1 MHYRIEALIYVCT
14 GTEKLHGVTFKPD
27 ISLRFVFFVCIVYAS
42 WIYIKPRNT
51 CPVFVVTVLFILIY
65 SCDCMSLG
73 FSVWL
78 QVKRRGK
85 TGIHVLDVLK
95 EWLHRIRRKKETNRT
110 NCCCIWSLAAGKL
123 QRCTKRIWLKWFHL
137 PARPNECV
145 SPQGSVEAQCGLV
158 LNGQGGVI
166 RRGKA
171 PVYSLLRL
179 LLLLL
184 LLLLYRRPWT
194 LTGSTRQDSE
204 QTDKQAE
211 HSSLVCCQHATAG
224 TAPICRL
231 FKQQRCTGAEA
242 VLPTSSMSLNTHVFL
257 KHQSYQTLALSVAD
271 MIKMQRINVVT
282 YISSVLIQLPI
293 GLVLKCA
300 FDTCP
305 VTLKLR
311 QKLLFW
317 SQTCG

>member
-1 MHYRIEALIYVCT
+1 M
-14 GTEKLHGVTFKPD
+14 
-27 ISLRFVFFVCIVYAS
+27 
-42 WIYIKPRNT
+42 
-51 CPVFVVTVLFILIY
+51 
-65 SCDCMSLG
+65 
-73 FSVWL
+73 
-78 QVKRRGK
+78 
-85 TGIHVLDVLK
+85 GIHVLDVLK
-95 EWLHRIRRKKETNRT
+95 NDFTAYGEKKETNRT

-184 LLLLYRRPWT
+184 LLYRRPWT

-211 HSSLVCCQHATAG
+211 HSSLVCCQHAAAG
-224 TAPICRL
+224 TAPICHL
-231 FKQQRCTGAEA
+231 FKQQRRTGAEA
-242 VLPTSSMSLNTHVFL
+242 VLPTSRMSLNTHIFL
-257 KHQSYQTLALSVAD
+257 NTSQTLALSLA
-271 MIKMQRINVVT
+271 T
-282 YISSVLIQLPI
+282 W
-293 GLVLKCA
+293 LKCHELMWWLI
-300 FDTCP
+300 FL
-305 VTLKLR
+305 VYWYSYL
-311 QKLLFW
+311 
-317 SQTCG
+317 

>member
-1 MHYRIEALIYVCT
+1 MTA
-14 GTEKLHGVTFKPD
+14 
-27 ISLRFVFFVCIVYAS
+27 
-42 WIYIKPRNT
+42 W
-51 CPVFVVTVLFILIY
+51 
-65 SCDCMSLG
+65 
-73 FSVWL
+73 VWL
-78 QVKRRGK
+78 LVCGCKWKEGENGDSRPGCP
-85 TGIHVLDVLK
+85 K
-95 EWLHRIRRKKETNRT
+95 EWLHRIRRKKETNRN

-184 LLLLYRRPWT
+184 LLLYRRPWT

-211 HSSLVCCQHATAG
+211 HSSLVCCQHAAAG
-224 TAPICRL
+224 TAPICHL
-231 FKQQRCTGAEA
+231 FKQQRRTGAEA
-242 VLPTSSMSLNTHVFL
+242 VLPTSRMSLNTHVFL
-257 KHQSYQTLALSVAD
+257 NTSHTKPWLWDWRHD
-271 MIKMQRINVVT
+271 
-282 YISSVLIQLPI
+282 
-293 GLVLKCA
+293 
-300 FDTCP
+300 
-305 VTLKLR
+305 
-311 QKLLFW
+311 
-317 SQTCG
+317 

>member
-1 MHYRIEALIYVCT
+1 MTSPH
-14 GTEKLHGVTFKPD
+14 TE
-27 ISLRFVFFVCIVYAS
+27 
-42 WIYIKPRNT
+42 
-51 CPVFVVTVLFILIY
+51 
-65 SCDCMSLG
+65 
-73 FSVWL
+73 
-78 QVKRRGK
+78 
-85 TGIHVLDVLK
+85 
-95 EWLHRIRRKKETNRT
+95 KKETNRT

-211 HSSLVCCQHATAG
+211 HSLLSAVNTLQQERPRFVAYLNSSAVQAQ
-224 TAPICRL
+224 
-231 FKQQRCTGAEA
+231 KQCSP
-242 VLPTSSMSLNTHVFL
+242 LPACHSTPTF
-257 KHQSYQTLALSVAD
+257 
-271 MIKMQRINVVT
+271 
-282 YISSVLIQLPI
+282 
-293 GLVLKCA
+293 
-300 FDTCP
+300 F
-305 VTLKLR
+305 
-311 QKLLFW
+311 F
-317 SQTCG
+317 

>member
-1 MHYRIEALIYVCT
+1 MDLEYTSNRATYAQCLLSQFYLFWCT
-14 GTEKLHGVTFKPD
+14 
-27 ISLRFVFFVCIVYAS
+27 
-42 WIYIKPRNT
+42 
-51 CPVFVVTVLFILIY
+51 PVAAW
-65 SCDCMSLG
+65 
-73 FSVWL
+73 VWL
-78 QVKRRGK
+78 LVCGCKWKEGK
-85 TGIHVLDVLK
+85 NGGSRPGCPK

-179 LLLLL
+179 LLSL

-211 HSSLVCCQHATAG
+211 HSSLVCCQHAAAG
-224 TAPICRL
+224 TAPICHL
-231 FKQQRCTGAEA
+231 FKQQRVQAQRQCSP
-242 VLPTSSMSLNTHVFL
+242 LPACHSTPSHTKPWLWDWRN
-257 KHQSYQTLALSVAD
+257 D
-271 MIKMQRINVVT
+271 
-282 YISSVLIQLPI
+282 
-293 GLVLKCA
+293 
-300 FDTCP
+300 
-305 VTLKLR
+305 
-311 QKLLFW
+311 
-317 SQTCG
+317 